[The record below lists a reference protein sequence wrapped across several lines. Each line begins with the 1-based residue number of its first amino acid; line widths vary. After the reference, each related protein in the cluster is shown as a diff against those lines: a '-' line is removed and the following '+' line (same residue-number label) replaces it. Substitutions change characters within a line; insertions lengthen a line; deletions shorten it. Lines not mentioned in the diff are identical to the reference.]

1 MDLNNLRAFVA
12 VIDAGGVNAAARA
25 LHLTQSAIT
34 KRLQG
39 LEQQTGT
46 VLMDRVGRKL
56 LPTEAGR
63 LLLPRARQIL
73 SDVSEAQRL
82 LDLGGTTDNTL
93 GGELSLATSHHIG
106 LHRLAEPLR
115 QVVARHP
122 QVELAV
128 EFVDSEDGCRAVE
141 QGDTELAIVT
151 LPLSPAPALRLQAV
165 WDDPLAFVVHR
176 AHPLADRRRVALPE
190 LADHPAVLPDRST
203 FTHRVIAAALARAN
217 THPRVRMT
225 TNYLETIKML
235 VQIGLGWSALPATMV
250 GDALVALPV
259 TADID
264 LPITRTL
271 GIVTHRNRTLSRAA
285 RALVDIVTA
294 GSPERRS

>member
-1 MDLNNLRAFVA
+1 MDLHNLRAFVA
-12 VIDAGGVNAAARA
+12 VVDNGGVNAAAAA

-34 KRLQG
+34 KRLQA
-39 LEQQTGT
+39 LEQQSGA
-46 VLMDRVGRKL
+46 VLMDRVGRQL

-73 SDVSEAQRL
+73 ADVHEAQRL
-82 LDLGGTTDNTL
+82 LNHQGDRDNSL

-106 LHRLAEPLR
+106 LHRLARPLR
-115 QVVARHP
+115 RFVSEHP

-141 QGDTELAIVT
+141 QGQTELAIVT

-176 AHPLADRRRVALPE
+176 AHPLASRGRMPLRT

-203 FTHRVIAAALARAN
+203 FTHRVIAAALARAD

-250 GDALVALPV
+250 GEELVALQID
-259 TADID
+259 ADID

-294 GSPERRS
+294 G